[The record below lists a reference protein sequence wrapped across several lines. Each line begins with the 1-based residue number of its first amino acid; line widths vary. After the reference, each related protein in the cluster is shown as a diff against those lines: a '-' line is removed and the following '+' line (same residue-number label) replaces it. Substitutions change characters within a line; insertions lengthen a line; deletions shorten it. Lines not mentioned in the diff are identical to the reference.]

1 MKEFHRTVFVIV
13 SLFVISSCSSKGE
26 LRVQHSLDT
35 RIDHAAV
42 ASLSVQPDE
51 RVKKTEAV
59 LEAVRRLHGQL
70 FDRLVSEGVFAR
82 VVQAGETAMYDV
94 RVRLLTAT
102 EVSQGARILFGVL
115 AGANELAVQV
125 DVFETASR
133 NLVVSF
139 TAKGE
144 SASHPLSSENDMDD
158 AIREAVDEVILEL
171 NS

>member
-1 MKEFHRTVFVIV
+1 MKEFRRTVFIIIT
-13 SLFVISSCSSKGE
+13 LFVISSCSSKGE
-26 LRVQHSLDT
+26 LRVQHNLDT
-35 RIDHAAV
+35 HIDHGAV

-51 RVKKTEAV
+51 RVKKSESMQ
-59 LEAVRRLHGQL
+59 EAVRRLHSQL
-70 FDRLVSEGVFAR
+70 FNRLVSEGVFVR
-82 VVQAGETAMYDV
+82 VVQAGEAATYDV
-94 RVRLLTAT
+94 QVRLLTAS

-115 AGANELAVQV
+115 AGANELALQV